1 MKKWI
6 MISTCLSAVF
16 TESAPLYMVQNKSN
30 HQKSNIWMMEV
41 ILKQLLRQ
49 NPIAA

>member
-1 MKKWI
+1 MKKLI
-6 MISTCLSAVF
+6 MILTCLLLF
-16 TESAPLYMVQNKSN
+16 TICSPVYGAEQSN